1 MTTQKSI
8 LNYFDFDL
16 RVLLIITGLVGG
28 EHAPGKASGTK
39 KTKHGQLHPLSRV
52 KELTN
57 YTREWLSDNLVRFQD
72 TIRDPGPKLGNLV
85 VLRSP
90 DRLNSTNL
98 ELARIRAA

>member
-1 MTTQKSI
+1 MGKKIGLTTVQTRLTTKKSYFFNFP
-8 LNYFDFDL
+8 NYFDFDL

-57 YTREWLSDNLVRFQD
+57 YTREWLSDNLVRF
-72 TIRDPGPKLGNLV
+72 
-85 VLRSP
+85 
-90 DRLNSTNL
+90 
-98 ELARIRAA
+98 

>member
-1 MTTQKSI
+1 M
-8 LNYFDFDL
+8 LNYFNIDL

-57 YTREWLSDNLVRFQD
+57 YTREWLSDNLVRFRARGD
-72 TIRDPGPKLGNLV
+72 SMISAYRNHRVSPIYIPKLY
-85 VLRSP
+85 
-90 DRLNSTNL
+90 
-98 ELARIRAA
+98 

>member
-1 MTTQKSI
+1 MKI
-8 LNYFDFDL
+8 LFINFSDYFDIDL

-57 YTREWLSDNLVRFQD
+57 YTREWLSDNLVRF
-72 TIRDPGPKLGNLV
+72 
-85 VLRSP
+85 
-90 DRLNSTNL
+90 
-98 ELARIRAA
+98 

>member
-1 MTTQKSI
+1 M
-8 LNYFDFDL
+8 NYFNIDL

-57 YTREWLSDNLVRFQD
+57 YTREWLSDNLVCFIARGDSMFSAFGMD
-72 TIRDPGPKLGNLV
+72 FWPKTWDPPLYSPKFY
-85 VLRSP
+85 
-90 DRLNSTNL
+90 LNFGRNS
-98 ELARIRAA
+98 IKIF